1 MFESDIGIVLF
12 MIKTKNS
19 GVHIFYLNNFST
31 LDVKAVFNCTF
42 CNHED

>member
-12 MIKTKNS
+12 MIKTKNI
-19 GVHIFYLNNFST
+19 GVFYLNNFST

-42 CNHED
+42 CNRED